1 MSTGYCRAT
10 RCGQS
15 PPPLP
20 LSSEVVLCV
29 QYGCDISPNIHTS
42 ADTMSIIGFS
52 WEHLLEFVKLAMS
65 FVYELAI

>member
-20 LSSEVVLCV
+20 LPSEVVLCV